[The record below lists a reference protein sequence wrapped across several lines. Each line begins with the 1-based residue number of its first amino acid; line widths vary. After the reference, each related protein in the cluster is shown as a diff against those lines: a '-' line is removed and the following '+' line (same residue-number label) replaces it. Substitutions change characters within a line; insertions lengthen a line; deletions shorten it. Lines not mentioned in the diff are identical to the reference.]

1 MGGKLSLQR
10 AENLFIAVS
19 CMELFMGL
27 LRMCRVTLPFSRY
40 VLWAFTLVY
49 AAVASIRQYSKRQ
62 KILFVVLLVSGVLL
76 YWNTG
81 LNKGVRA
88 VFYLYA
94 MKDVDMRKFF
104 KSMLVVFVAST
115 LLFAVLSGLGI
126 MEMFII
132 KDVRSDRGFNG
143 YRYSFGY
150 ESCNSLMAVVFLA
163 MVCGLILRHDGRPW
177 YVFAVTAGIYG
188 LMYYLTDSR
197 TGFLVG
203 AAVFAG
209 MLCLWFIHWERWAD
223 FAFGLFVLS
232 VILMLVIS
240 VMAAIPVENGLMSLI
255 NRFISGRMSQLATYP
270 CAVEYALPYVGN
282 WRLFGNGSN
291 HNDYDMG
298 YIQIFYY
305 YGIVPAVCYLSCV
318 AGAAVKAWKDRE
330 AWKLVLL
337 LGLCGYLFMESLY
350 FSNFIPV
357 DFLLVYSVS
366 VLWGNPSFMDHKEG
380 SFLHG

>member
-223 FAFGLFVLS
+223 FAFGLFILS
-232 VILMLVIS
+232 LVLMLAIS
-240 VMAAIPVENGLMSLI
+240 VMAAFHVENGLMSRI
-255 NRFISGRMSQLATYP
+255 NHFISGRMSQLATYP
-270 CAVEYALPYVGN
+270 CDAEYALAYAEN
-282 WRLFGNGSN
+282 WRLFGSGSN